1 MFFFCWG
8 SGVENYVTHSC
19 HVSPAPLGYN
29 DFSDFLYLWWPW
41 QLEECW
47 WDVFCR
53 IPTTWD
59 LLDIFLMIR
68 KGYYVVFEEDCRSKC
83 HFHHTVS
90 RIHSVDLSLLMLI
103 SIIRLS
109 GICQASPL
117 WSVLSYLFLLCTP
130 EGSCLVQARLDADIA
145 FLPFEG
151 RVSYA
156 LLRILHKRFVY
167 CPSLTHFSTQSFIYI
182 NVD

>member
-1 MFFFCWG
+1 MISQTFFIFDDLDSLKSADEMCFVG
-8 SGVENYVTHSC
+8 C
-19 HVSPAPLGYN
+19 QPLGICLT
-29 DFSDFLYLWWPW
+29 FFLW
-41 QLEECW
+41 LE
-47 WDVFCR
+47 R
-53 IPTTWD
+53 
-59 LLDIFLMIR
+59 DIMWF
-68 KGYYVVFEEDCRSKC
+68 FEEDCRSKC